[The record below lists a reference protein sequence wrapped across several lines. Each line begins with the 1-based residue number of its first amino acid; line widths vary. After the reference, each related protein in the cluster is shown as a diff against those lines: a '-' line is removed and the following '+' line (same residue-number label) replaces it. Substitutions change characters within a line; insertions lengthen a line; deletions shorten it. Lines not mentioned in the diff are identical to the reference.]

1 MKTLIIK
8 TAALGDV
15 LRTTILLN
23 EINGEVYWITPKNA
37 SDLLNSHKI
46 KRKIFIEDSQDVESL
61 FNINFDLVLSLEED
75 VELLKI
81 VSKIKTKKLIGLFVK
96 DGKVDYTEQGR
107 EWFDMSLSSKYGKEK
122 ADLLKKNNRKSHN
135 QMFIEMLGKDFVGQ
149 EYDLGYVGKKSSNK
163 NIGIIDR
170 CGKVWPSK
178 NWSGYSELKEMLA
191 NEGFNV
197 INLSERNSIKEHIDD
212 INNCELIVC
221 GDTLGMHIALALKKK
236 VVSLFNCTSPY
247 EIYDYK
253 RMTKIVSPLY
263 EKFFYTKELNEELIK
278 SIKVRDVFD
287 AVKKLIR

>member
-23 EINGEVYWITPKNA
+23 EINGEVYWLTRKNA

-46 KRKIFIEDSQDVESL
+46 KRKIFIEDSQDVKSL

-96 DGKVDYTEQGR
+96 DDKVDYTEQGR

-135 QMFIEMLGKDFVGQ
+135 QMFIEMLGEEFTGQ

-197 INLSERNSIKEHIDD
+197 VNLSERNSIKEHIDD

>member
-23 EINGEVYWITPKNA
+23 EINGEVYWLTRKNA

-46 KRKIFIEDSQDVESL
+46 KRKIFIEDPQDVKSL
-61 FNINFDLVLSLEED
+61 SNINFDLVLSLEED

-96 DGKVDYTEQGR
+96 DDKVDYTEQGR

-135 QMFIEMLGKDFVGQ
+135 QMFIEMLGKEFTGQ

-197 INLSERNSIKEHIDD
+197 FNLSERNSIKEHIND

>member
-23 EINGEVYWITPKNA
+23 EINGEVYWLTRRNA

-81 VSKIKTKKLIGLFVK
+81 VSKIKTKKLIGLFIK
-96 DGKVDYTEQGR
+96 NDKVDYTEQGR

-135 QMFIEMLGKDFVGQ
+135 QMFIEMLGEEFTGQ

-197 INLSERNSIKEHIDD
+197 VNLSERNSIKEHIND

>member
-23 EINGEVYWITPKNA
+23 EIDGDIYWITHKNA

-46 KRKIFIEDSQDVESL
+46 KRKIFIEDSKDVESL
-61 FNINFDLVLSLEED
+61 LNINFDLVLSLEED
-75 VELLKI
+75 IELLKI
-81 VSKIKTKKLIGLFVK
+81 VSKIKSKKLIGLFIK
-96 DGKVDYTEQGR
+96 DNNVDYTEQGK

-122 ADLLKKNNRKSHN
+122 ADLLKKSNRKSHN

-149 EYDLGYVGKKSSNK
+149 EYDLGYIGKKSFNRT
-163 NIGIIDR
+163 IGIIDR

-178 NWSGYSELKEMLA
+178 NWSGYSELKDMLA

-197 INLSERNSIKEHIDD
+197 VNLSERNSIKEHIDD

-253 RMTKIVSPLY
+253 RMIKIVSPLY
-263 EKFFYTKELNEELIK
+263 ERFFYTKELNEELIK

-287 AVKKLIR
+287 AVKELIR